1 MRNTLFKG
9 TKMNKQPVSAEHEI
23 AQYFNNPAAMSAA
36 ESEVVA
42 QIVAELLKTH
52 EFVTNKAII
61 ANLIEKLE
69 TEHDVVKLDVYRH
82 ALEAMILKAPDETFA

>member
-1 MRNTLFKG
+1 
-9 TKMNKQPVSAEHEI
+9 MNKQPVSAEHEI
-23 AQYFNNPAAMSAA
+23 ARYFNSPAAMSAA
-36 ESEVVA
+36 ESEVIT
-42 QIVAELLKTH
+42 QIAAELLSTH

-61 ANLIEKLE
+61 ARLIEKLE